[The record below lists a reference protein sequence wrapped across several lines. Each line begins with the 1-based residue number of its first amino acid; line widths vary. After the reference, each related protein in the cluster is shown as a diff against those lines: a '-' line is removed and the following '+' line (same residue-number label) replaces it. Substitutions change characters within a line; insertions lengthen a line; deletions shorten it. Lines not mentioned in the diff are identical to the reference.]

1 MRVPPYYAAT
11 RRSSARSLNLVR
23 LVRTVPS
30 LRLALLLGASGLL
43 LLAARLSAAPPVALP
58 GAPVQSLFFIAKSQ
72 NKNQVHYAVVV
83 DAACRPVG
91 SHPVYGYWRELEVGP
106 RAVSSLLDHEQ
117 RAYGLNEPRFVS
129 RNKTGGQIRISLRGF
144 PERPLIID
152 TFRQGSGCAA
162 RTQTT
167 IQKQPALLTWIYVDI
182 GFLFSVNYAIVRGVR
197 IADGVTVQ
205 EKIHD

>member
-1 MRVPPYYAAT
+1 MLPVARKVPF
-11 RRSSARSLNLVR
+11 
-23 LVRTVPS
+23 
-30 LRLALLLGASGLL
+30 LRLALSSACGLL
-43 LLAARLSAAPPVALP
+43 LIAAQLPAAPAVVLPSAA
-58 GAPVQSLFFIAKSQ
+58 VQSLFYIAKSE
-72 NKNQVHYAVVV
+72 NKNQVHYAVAV

-91 SHPVYGYWRELEVGP
+91 SHPVYPYWRELAVGP
-106 RAVSSLLDHEQ
+106 RVVSPLLEHEQ
-117 RAYGLNEPRFVS
+117 RAYGLNEPRFV
-129 RNKTGGQIRISLRGF
+129 RQTATGGQIRVSLRAF

-167 IQKQPALLTWIYVDI
+167 IQGQPALLRWIYVDI

-197 IADGVTVQ
+197 IADGVAVQ